1 MELSKSN
8 NKEKLNEYLSLRESI
23 RNRIL
28 EIDSF
33 FELNFDKPYIY
44 NFETGRIKLKKLLMY
59 EPDTIS
65 EFNENKKYILAGYDD
80 IPEEKDNEII
90 YEKKGING
98 PIAKRNYNINY
109 NIQETSFSNNKNINI
124 QNNKKSK
131 NNYNL
136 NNANKNTFF
145 DDYNNRNNKIKTL
158 NNSTNLKNKINNEKN
173 NYAQNINN
181 KNDKINNNFISKTI
195 TQIRN
200 LNQKELTNNKSENI
214 TERNETNE
222 INDNQETNHDNEDKE
237 NNNAISLSI
246 NSIKDENSTERNA
259 TDESF
264 KNKKTSRYKKSYRD
278 SLAQNNMQV
287 REINVRFILTK
298 EEYSILMR
306 EKAKHQDF
314 FLVK

>member
-1 MELSKSN
+1 LELSKSN

-80 IPEEKDNEII
+80 IPEEKDNEIS

-98 PIAKRNYNINY
+98 PITKRNYNINY

-173 NYAQNINN
+173 KYPQKIIN

-200 LNQKELTNNKSENI
+200 LNQKELINNKSEDI
-214 TERNETNE
+214 TERNETN
-222 INDNQETNHDNEDKE
+222 DNQETNNENEDKE

>member
-80 IPEEKDNEII
+80 IPEEKDNEIS

-98 PIAKRNYNINY
+98 PITKRNYNINY
-109 NIQETSFSNNKNINI
+109 NIQETSFSNNKDINI
-124 QNNKKSK
+124 QNNKNSK
-131 NNYNL
+131 NNYNV
-136 NNANKNTFF
+136 NNVNKNTFF

-200 LNQKELTNNKSENI
+200 LNQKELTNNKSEDI

-314 FLVK
+314 FFS

>member
-23 RNRIL
+23 RKRIL

-98 PIAKRNYNINY
+98 PITERNYNINY

-173 NYAQNINN
+173 KYPQKIIN
-181 KNDKINNNFISKTI
+181 KNDKINNNFISKT
-195 TQIRN
+195 
-200 LNQKELTNNKSENI
+200 NNKSEDI
-214 TERNETNE
+214 TERNE
-222 INDNQETNHDNEDKE
+222 INDNQETNNDNENEDKE

>member
-173 NYAQNINN
+173 KYPQKIIN
-181 KNDKINNNFISKTI
+181 KNDKINNNFISKT
-195 TQIRN
+195 
-200 LNQKELTNNKSENI
+200 NNKSEDI
-214 TERNETNE
+214 TERNETN
-222 INDNQETNHDNEDKE
+222 DNQETNNDNENEDKE

-264 KNKKTSRYKKSYRD
+264 KNKKISRYKKSYRD

>member
-23 RNRIL
+23 RKRIL

-80 IPEEKDNEII
+80 IPEEKDNEIS

-98 PIAKRNYNINY
+98 PITKRNYNINY

-181 KNDKINNNFISKTI
+181 KNDKTNNNFISKTI

-200 LNQKELTNNKSENI
+200 LNQKELTNNKSEDI

-264 KNKKTSRYKKSYRD
+264 KNKKISRYKKSYRD

>member
-98 PIAKRNYNINY
+98 PITKRNYNINY

-173 NYAQNINN
+173 KYPQKIIN
-181 KNDKINNNFISKTI
+181 KNDKINNNFISKT
-195 TQIRN
+195 
-200 LNQKELTNNKSENI
+200 NNKSEDI
-214 TERNETNE
+214 TERNETN
-222 INDNQETNHDNEDKE
+222 DNQETNNDNENEDKE

-314 FLVK
+314 FFS

>member
-158 NNSTNLKNKINNEKN
+158 NNSTNLKNKINNKN
-173 NYAQNINN
+173 N
-181 KNDKINNNFISKTI
+181 
-195 TQIRN
+195 
-200 LNQKELTNNKSENI
+200 
-214 TERNETNE
+214 
-222 INDNQETNHDNEDKE
+222 
-237 NNNAISLSI
+237 
-246 NSIKDENSTERNA
+246 NSN
-259 TDESF
+259 
-264 KNKKTSRYKKSYRD
+264 
-278 SLAQNNMQV
+278 
-287 REINVRFILTK
+287 
-298 EEYSILMR
+298 
-306 EKAKHQDF
+306 
-314 FLVK
+314 

>member
-80 IPEEKDNEII
+80 IPEEKDNEIS

-98 PIAKRNYNINY
+98 PITKRNYNINY

-200 LNQKELTNNKSENI
+200 LNQKELINNKSDDI
-214 TERNETNE
+214 TERNETN
-222 INDNQETNHDNEDKE
+222 DNQETNNDNENEDKE

-246 NSIKDENSTERNA
+246 NSIKDENSIERNA

>member
-44 NFETGRIKLKKLLMY
+44 NFETGRIKLKKLLTY

-80 IPEEKDNEII
+80 IPEEKDNEIS

-98 PIAKRNYNINY
+98 PITKRNYNINY
-109 NIQETSFSNNKNINI
+109 NIQETSFSNNKNIN
-124 QNNKKSK
+124 N
-131 NNYNL
+131 
-136 NNANKNTFF
+136 
-145 DDYNNRNNKIKTL
+145 YNNRNNKIKTL

-181 KNDKINNNFISKTI
+181 KNDKTNNNFISKTI

-200 LNQKELTNNKSENI
+200 LNQKELINNKSEDI
-214 TERNETNE
+214 TERNE
-222 INDNQETNHDNEDKE
+222 INDNQETNNDNENEDKE

-314 FLVK
+314 FFS

>member
-80 IPEEKDNEII
+80 IPEEKDNEIS

-98 PIAKRNYNINY
+98 PITKRNYNINY

-181 KNDKINNNFISKTI
+181 KNDKTNNNFISKTI

-200 LNQKELTNNKSENI
+200 LNQKELINNKSEDI
-214 TERNETNE
+214 TERNE
-222 INDNQETNHDNEDKE
+222 INDNQETNNDNENEDKE

>member
-1 MELSKSN
+1 M
-8 NKEKLNEYLSLRESI
+8 LRISI
-23 RNRIL
+23 
-28 EIDSF
+28 
-33 FELNFDKPYIY
+33 
-44 NFETGRIKLKKLLMY
+44 IKM
-59 EPDTIS
+59 
-65 EFNENKKYILAGYDD
+65 
-80 IPEEKDNEII
+80 
-90 YEKKGING
+90 
-98 PIAKRNYNINY
+98 
-109 NIQETSFSNNKNINI
+109 
-124 QNNKKSK
+124 
-131 NNYNL
+131 
-136 NNANKNTFF
+136 
-145 DDYNNRNNKIKTL
+145 IK
-158 NNSTNLKNKINNEKN
+158 
-173 NYAQNINN
+173 
-181 KNDKINNNFISKTI
+181 ISKTI

-298 EEYSILMR
+298 EEYSVRFILTKEEYSILMR

-314 FLVK
+314 FFS

>member
-80 IPEEKDNEII
+80 IPEEKDNEIS

-98 PIAKRNYNINY
+98 PITKRNYNINY

-173 NYAQNINN
+173 KYPQKIIN

-200 LNQKELTNNKSENI
+200 LNQKELINNKSEDI
-214 TERNETNE
+214 TERNE
-222 INDNQETNHDNEDKE
+222 INDNQETNNDNENEDKE